1 MIMRDLVLELVG
13 NDGFG
18 LSPHLKR
25 IAGQSRTVVG
35 VDVFPDKCL
44 NGLCNLSSGLLA
56 FVGLVVVSGF
66 KGFHD
71 IKVVLLI

>member
-18 LSPHLKR
+18 LPPHLKR

-35 VDVFPDKCL
+35 VDVFPDKRL
-44 NGLCNLSSGLLA
+44 NGLVNLSSDFLA

-66 KGFHD
+66 KGLHD
-71 IKVVLLI
+71 I